1 MSTNRPILTKDPS
14 GDNLSQKRAR
24 VTLPILVR
32 QAMASQRITYGNLGK
47 ELGLHHR
54 ALRYPLGCIGDTL
67 LELSKRWQEDVP
79 PIQGL
84 VVNQSTGMPGGSVN
98 FLYGQK
104 IDSRQKEIIVQEKLG
119 KIFSYPKWLKVL
131 DELGLSPVE
140 SLNPQFKQPVDHHSG
155 SSESNA
161 HKQLKDYI
169 AQHPRSVELNKSLT
183 PGETEFILPS
193 GDVVDVM
200 FQSARRRIAVEV
212 KSHIS
217 PETDIR
223 RGIFQ
228 CVKYRAI
235 LRACRSLEGG
245 TYEADAIL
253 AIEGSL
259 SKELIAVRNTLGVK
273 VIENVRVE
281 DSN

>member
-67 LELSKRWQEDVP
+67 LELSERWQEDVP

-84 VVNQSTGMPGGSVN
+84 VVNHETGMPGESVN
-98 FLYGQK
+98 FLYGRK
-104 IDSRQKEIIVQEKLG
+104 PDPREKEAIVEAVLG
-119 KIFSYPKWLKVL
+119 KVFSYPKWLDVL
-131 DELGLSPVE
+131 EELGLSPIE
-140 SLNPQFKQPVDHHSG
+140 PLNPQPVLPMDRRG
-155 SSESNA
+155 GPAESEE
-161 HKQLKDYI
+161 HKRLKDYI
-169 AQHPRSVELNKSLT
+169 AQHPRVVELNKSLAL
-183 PGETEFILPS
+183 GKTEFILPS
-193 GDVVDVM
+193 GDVVDVL
-200 FQSARRRIAVEV
+200 FENARRRIAVEV

-217 PETDIR
+217 NEDELR
-223 RGIFQ
+223 RGLFQ

-273 VIENVRVE
+273 VIENVQVE
-281 DSN
+281 GTN

>member
-47 ELGLHHR
+47 KLGLHHR

-67 LELSKRWQEDVP
+67 LELSERWQEDVP

-84 VVNQSTGMPGGSVN
+84 VVNQETGMPGGSVN

-104 IDSRQKEIIVQEKLG
+104 IDPRQKEVIVQEKLG

-140 SLNPQFKQPVDHHSG
+140 SPNPQFEQSVDHRGESAE
-155 SSESNA
+155 SEA
-161 HKQLKDYI
+161 HKRLKDYI
-169 AQHPRSVELNKSLT
+169 AHHPGAVRVKKSVA
-183 PGETEFILPS
+183 PGETEYKLPS
-193 GDVVDVM
+193 GDIPDVL
-200 FQSARRRIAVEV
+200 FQSTRCRIAVEV

-217 PETDIR
+217 NEDDLK
-223 RGIFQ
+223 RGIFE

-235 LRACRSLEGG
+235 LRACRSLESG
-245 TYEADAIL
+245 TYEADALL

-259 SKELIAVRNTLGVK
+259 PEGLIAVKNTLGVK
-273 VIENVRVE
+273 VIENVQVK
-281 DSN
+281 

>member
-1 MSTNRPILTKDPS
+1 MPTDRPIIAKNKPDKEWYQTL
-14 GDNLSQKRAR
+14 AR
-24 VTLPILVR
+24 TVLPILVR
-32 QAMASQRITYGNLGK
+32 QAMASQKISYGDLGK
-47 ELGLHHR
+47 ELGQHHR
-54 ALRYPLGCIGDTL
+54 VLRHPLGCIGDTL
-67 LELSKRWQEDVP
+67 LELSELWQEDVP

-104 IDSRQKEIIVQEKLG
+104 IDPRQKEIIVQEKLG
-119 KIFSYPKWLKVL
+119 EIFSYPKWLKVL

-155 SSESNA
+155 SGESNA

-169 AQHPRSVELNKSLT
+169 AQHPRSVGLNKLLT
-183 PGETEFILPS
+183 PGETEFTLPS

-217 PETDIR
+217 NEDDLK